1 MAEPYKP
8 SVNQRPPVGT
18 MVKIPFNPLKLFLII
33 TNILASTKSGSLS
46 SNLAFFGHNMDSK
59 RSHSIWVLVHLGTT
73 REKNV
78 INI

>member
-1 MAEPYKP
+1 
-8 SVNQRPPVGT
+8 
-18 MVKIPFNPLKLFLII
+18 
-33 TNILASTKSGSLS
+33 
-46 SNLAFFGHNMDSK
+46 MDSK